1 MISLP
6 AVCVHD
12 TIFVDVTHKYEMPGW
27 SIAVMVVLGVVA
39 VVAIA
44 LAVFSTYKFIQ
55 QRKQATGTYQN
66 MPNTNA

>member
-27 SIAVMVVLGVVA
+27 SIAVMVVQVHSAAKASDWDLPEHA
-39 VVAIA
+39 EHKRIM
-44 LAVFSTYKFIQ
+44 I
-55 QRKQATGTYQN
+55 
-66 MPNTNA
+66 M